1 VAQDSATVRPS
12 ETAVPQRG
20 TTGSGATGIV
30 LHEHYYWHDPG
41 SAAGG
46 RRPNGATL
54 EVAGHAE
61 SPETKRRFHGLLAA
75 TGYLD
80 HLTQIKPRHADLSE
94 VLRFHTADYVNTVRA
109 MSIAGFGDAGKEAFV
124 GFGSYEIALL
134 SVGGAIE
141 AVDAVLAGRVRNAYA
156 LIRPPGHHAEADRGM
171 GFCLF
176 NNVALAAMHARSE
189 RNVSRIAIVDWDVHH
204 GNGTQAA
211 FYDNPDVLTISV
223 HQDGRYPLQTGKLN
237 ERGEGAGVGAN
248 INIPLPPGSGHGA
261 YIATLEQVIV
271 PALDQ
276 FKPELVLVAS
286 GFDAGGYD
294 TMANMICHSDTFRQM
309 AMAVQAAADRHGGGR
324 LVATHEGGY
333 SPFHVPFCGLAALE
347 GFTGIPSGV
356 EDPYAS
362 LSRLPYQ
369 ELQAHQAAV
378 IDQAAA
384 FVTEI
389 PS

>member
-1 VAQDSATVRPS
+1 VVPHERTVL
-12 ETAVPQRG
+12 G
-20 TTGSGATGIV
+20 TTTGIV

-80 HLTQIKPRHADLSE
+80 HLTQIKPRHADVSE
-94 VLRFHTADYVNTVRA
+94 VLRFHTPSYANTVRE
-109 MSIAGFGDAGKEAFV
+109 MSVAGFGDAGKEAFV

-156 LIRPPGHHAEADRGM
+156 LIRPPGHHAEAHRGM

-176 NNVALAAMHARSE
+176 NNVALAAMHARAV
-189 RNVSRIAIVDWDVHH
+189 RGITRIAIVDWDVHH

-211 FYDNPDVLTISV
+211 FYDNPNVLTISI
-223 HQDGRYPLQTGKLN
+223 HQDGRYPLHTGKLD

-248 INIPLPPGSGHGA
+248 INVPLPPGSGHGA
-261 YIATLEQVIV
+261 YMAALEQVIV

-276 FKPELVLVAS
+276 FKPELVLIAS

-309 AMAVQAAADRHGGGR
+309 ASAVQAAADRHARGR

-347 GFTGIPSGV
+347 GFTGIASGV

-384 FVTEI
+384 FVPQI